1 MKLLLSVAIL
11 VAAFGAAHA
20 EGPPPALVK
29 VADVSA
35 KDKSIS
41 IEQVVSKCVP
51 FTVSKTVEF
60 NGRKQVVTAT
70 EVKTVCESHNV
81 NRSLK
86 EATAYDGGG
95 SKLTES
101 QMWQRLKAG
110 EVVVMATDTLPNGAF
125 MKVLRKE
132 ALVLVLPTS
141 AMMPAPV
148 PAQAP
153 PGVVPQPVPSI
164 PALPII
170 PAPPA
175 IPPAPG
181 GTPAPPP
188 PTM

>member
-51 FTVSKTVEF
+51 FTVQKTVEF

-81 NRSLK
+81 TRSLK

-110 EVVVMATDTLPNGAF
+110 EVVVMATDTLPNGDF
-125 MKVLRKE
+125 MKVLRKD

-141 AMMPAPV
+141 AMMPAAVPAPPV
-148 PAQAP
+148 PAP
-153 PGVVPQPVPSI
+153 PGVVPQPAPSI
-164 PALPII
+164 PAIPII
-170 PAPPA
+170 PAPPS
-175 IPPAPG
+175 PRGRP
-181 GTPAPPP
+181 TPPP